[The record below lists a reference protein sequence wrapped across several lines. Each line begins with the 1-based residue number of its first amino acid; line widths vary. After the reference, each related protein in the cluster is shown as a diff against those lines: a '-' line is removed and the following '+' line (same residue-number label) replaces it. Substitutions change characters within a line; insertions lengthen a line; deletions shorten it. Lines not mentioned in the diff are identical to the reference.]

1 MWLLLQTSGFWRN
14 SAAEPWYMYT
24 RPLPVSSLGAL
35 TAKSVNQKTSA
46 VRWTVKLRPK
56 TEVKNNLSFNL
67 GIHLDWYPQYVPLL
81 VQTWSPFSHI
91 DTLVWFG
98 SSAVLWLGWCKH
110 TQLLLHLH
118 PCLFWR
124 TLEHPQQDHP
134 TWSIADIDSLISCVV
149 KV

>member
-1 MWLLLQTSGFWRN
+1 MRLLLQTSGFWLN

-24 RPLPVSSLGAL
+24 RPLPESSLGAP
-35 TAKSVNQKTSA
+35 TAKSVHQKRSS
-46 VRWTVKLRPK
+46 VRCTVKLRLK

-67 GIHLDWYPQYVPLL
+67 GIHLDWYPQYAPLL

-91 DTLVWFG
+91 DTLVG
-98 SSAVLWLGWCKH
+98 SGSIAVLWLGWCKH

-124 TLEHPQQDHP
+124 TRVHPQQDHP
-134 TWSIADIDSLISCVV
+134 TWSIADINSLISCVV
-149 KV
+149 NV